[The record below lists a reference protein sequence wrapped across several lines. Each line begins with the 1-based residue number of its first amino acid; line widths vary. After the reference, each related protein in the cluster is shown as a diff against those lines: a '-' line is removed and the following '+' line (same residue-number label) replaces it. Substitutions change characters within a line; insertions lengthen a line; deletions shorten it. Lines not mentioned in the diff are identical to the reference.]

1 MLLCC
6 SCLLEPLSRGIIV
19 VPDLE
24 WVMLLRC
31 SLFDVFLERRRPG
44 GLVSGKEDDDKLS
57 KCWIEPTLELRSL
70 ESSGPSLV
78 LDDFRYLDE
87 KNAFITNDKYRYN

>member
-1 MLLCC
+1 M
-6 SCLLEPLSRGIIV
+6 

-24 WVMLLRC
+24 WVILLRC

-44 GLVSGKEDDDKLS
+44 GLVSGREDDDKFS
-57 KCWIEPTLELRSL
+57 KCWIDPTLELRSSG
-70 ESSGPSLV
+70 SSEPFLV

-87 KNAFITNDKYRYN
+87 KNAFIIRCK